1 MATMSIDV
9 NDMVSVNAAAFRVL
23 SDNLGDDATAAFIS
37 QYQRPSCI
45 RSDTVHKR
53 PRLTATQIADALEYG
68 KAESARLNASVTEHG
83 DYTRERHERPSRT
96 NEEVWEDIQRLQ
108 AEAIARGEVRVE

>member
-1 MATMSIDV
+1 MATMAIDI

-23 SDNLGDDATAAFIS
+23 SDNLGDAATAAFLG
-37 QYQRPSCI
+37 QYKKPSALDNKGRP
-45 RSDTVHKR
+45 R

-83 DYTRERHERPSRT
+83 DFTRDRHKHPRLSH
-96 NEEVWEDIQRLQ
+96 EEIWEDIQRLQ
-108 AEAIARGEVRVE
+108 AEAIAKGEA